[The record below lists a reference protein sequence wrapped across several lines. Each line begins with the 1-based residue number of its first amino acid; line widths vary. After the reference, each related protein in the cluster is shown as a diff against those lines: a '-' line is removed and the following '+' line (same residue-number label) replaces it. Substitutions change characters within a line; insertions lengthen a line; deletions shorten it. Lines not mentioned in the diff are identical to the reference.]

1 MFPAVKN
8 KYIKPI
14 KTQFR
19 GLGLGYTF
27 RLGYMPYKTGK
38 GIMYLI
44 SRKIEFKFS
53 FQPEKFFFSVK
64 SHFSFLFGVFLAFLV
79 SSLSCH
85 VIFSVQVPADSPL
98 SLPLHPVHTSS
109 GARPT
114 GRPGLVSLE
123 VTRETLFIARQSS
136 VFVSVSGARGAARP
150 S

>member
-1 MFPAVKN
+1 MEYGSPWQGC
-8 KYIKPI
+8 PSQCLLTL

-64 SHFSFLFGVFLAFLV
+64 SHFSFLFGVFLAFLATLYV
-79 SSLSCH
+79 ALEG
-85 VIFSVQVPADSPL
+85 
-98 SLPLHPVHTSS
+98 
-109 GARPT
+109 GA
-114 GRPGLVSLE
+114 V
-123 VTRETLFIARQSS
+123 
-136 VFVSVSGARGAARP
+136 
-150 S
+150 

>member
-64 SHFSFLFGVFLAFLV
+64 SHFSFLFGVFLAFLPIID
-79 SSLSCH
+79 LYN
-85 VIFSVQVPADSPL
+85 DL
-98 SLPLHPVHTSS
+98 
-109 GARPT
+109 
-114 GRPGLVSLE
+114 
-123 VTRETLFIARQSS
+123 
-136 VFVSVSGARGAARP
+136 
-150 S
+150 

>member
-1 MFPAVKN
+1 MNYKMRLSWRKKGVTKVLGSSLSLDLLSTMFPAVKN

-64 SHFSFLFGVFLAFLV
+64 SHFSFLFGVFLAFL
-79 SSLSCH
+79 
-85 VIFSVQVPADSPL
+85 P
-98 SLPLHPVHTSS
+98 PVWGSFHERRNKICSMEKPRLLLT
-109 GARPT
+109 
-114 GRPGLVSLE
+114 
-123 VTRETLFIARQSS
+123 
-136 VFVSVSGARGAARP
+136 
-150 S
+150 

>member
-64 SHFSFLFGVFLAFLV
+64 SHFSFLFGVFLAFLR
-79 SSLSCH
+79 
-85 VIFSVQVPADSPL
+85 
-98 SLPLHPVHTSS
+98 S
-109 GARPT
+109 GDACYTASHSRM
-114 GRPGLVSLE
+114 SWYHAQE
-123 VTRETLFIARQSS
+123 VMEGKLDF
-136 VFVSVSGARGAARP
+136 
-150 S
+150 